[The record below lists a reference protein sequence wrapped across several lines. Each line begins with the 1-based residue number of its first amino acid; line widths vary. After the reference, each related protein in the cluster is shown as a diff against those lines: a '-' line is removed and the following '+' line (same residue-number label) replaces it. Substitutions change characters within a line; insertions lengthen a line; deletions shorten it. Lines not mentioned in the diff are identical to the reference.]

1 MTILSPH
8 LQRTE
13 KLEPMPA
20 LIRKLVVSTT
30 VDGLILQPVS
40 QREQRTHPGLQIR
53 YTRQGSAT
61 LVSAPNDD
69 LKKSATLEI
78 YGVVGCWP

>member
-1 MTILSPH
+1 
-8 LQRTE
+8 
-13 KLEPMPA
+13 MPA

-30 VDGLILQPVS
+30 VDGLILKPVS

-53 YTRQGSAT
+53 YTRRGSAT

-69 LKKSATLEI
+69 LTKSATLEI
-78 YGVVGCWP
+78 YGVVGCRP